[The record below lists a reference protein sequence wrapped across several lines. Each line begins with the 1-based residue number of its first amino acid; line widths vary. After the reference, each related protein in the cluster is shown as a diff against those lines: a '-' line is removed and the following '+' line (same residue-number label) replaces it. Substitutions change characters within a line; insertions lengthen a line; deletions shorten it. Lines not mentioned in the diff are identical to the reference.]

1 MGALWML
8 LAALAFSTMG
18 LFAKLGASHFSSL
31 ELVFYRSAFGVVCLG
46 GLATL
51 RGWPLASPHWRL
63 HLTRGG
69 FGVVSLG
76 LYFHCI
82 GRIPLATAVTLNYTS
97 PLFLALITTV
107 FMAEPLHWP
116 LVAAVTVSF
125 LGVILLLEPTLG
137 QEQWIDATL
146 GLASGL
152 LAAIAYANVKRLG
165 ASGEPSWR
173 VVFHFTLL
181 STVVSG
187 IGMAVTGTHPV
198 TAGNLW
204 IVLGIGLTATLGQF
218 AMTRAYHTGDTLVV
232 GALSF
237 TTVLFAALLGLAF
250 WGETLQVGAWVG
262 MALIVAGGLLSL
274 RAMPSAGA
282 SARRA
287 PPGTAGEVSSAAR
300 ATRDKARP

>member
-1 MGALWML
+1 MGSLWML
-8 LAALAFSTMG
+8 FASMAFAAMG
-18 LFAKLGASHFSSL
+18 VFAKLGAGHFSSL
-31 ELVFYRSAFGVVCLG
+31 ELVFYRSLFGVISLG
-46 GLATL
+46 GLARL
-51 RGWPLASPHWRL
+51 RGWTLGSPHWRL

-116 LVAAVTVSF
+116 LAAAATVSF
-125 LGVILLLEPTLG
+125 LGVLLLLEPTLDRD
-137 QEQWIDATL
+137 QWIDGTL

-152 LAAIAYANVKRLG
+152 LAAIAYASVKRLG

-181 STVVSG
+181 STVVAG
-187 IGMAVTGTHPV
+187 IGMALTEVHV
-198 TAGNLW
+198 VDAGNAW
-204 IVLGIGLTATLGQF
+204 IILGIGLTATLGQF

-237 TTVLFAALLGLAF
+237 ATVLFSALLGLGL
-250 WGETLQVGAWVG
+250 WGETLRPGAWVG

-287 PPGTAGEVSSAAR
+287 TPGNTGEVSSDTR